1 MNCANCGSPLPPG
14 AAQCPVC
21 GFQQQA
27 PYGQQPV
34 YPQYQQP
41 QQGYQTY
48 PTYTPYQQGQTIP
61 GYQQPYIYGQ
71 TPPREKNSFLTALSE
86 LPQAFLRSFVHPAQL
101 LRSMMEKQ
109 DLLSAP
115 IVAFI
120 VLLLAFLGGMVIIR
134 SFVGLLFS
142 ILTSLGANLA
152 GGSAAMNQGITY
164 ITGRIAPAVG
174 GIAALCQLMGMI
186 IPTLVFLAYLCLIR
200 KVMFSWELALGMLTV
215 STLPTAAFALLAM
228 LLSLLSPWPALLAI
242 LCSMTVSYVQ
252 LCGMLSPVTSRPD
265 EQLLPAKIGL
275 VCTSLVLTLLA
286 DMVVGGL
293 LMGRVMQRVLALLYS
308 VGSLL

>member
-1 MNCANCGSPLPPG
+1 MNCPNCGSLLPPG

-21 GFQQQA
+21 GFQQR
-27 PYGQQPV
+27 PV
-34 YPQYQQP
+34 YPQYQQQP
-41 QQGYQTY
+41 QQAYPPQGYQSY
-48 PTYTPYQQGQTIP
+48 PTYTPYQQGQTMP

-71 TPPREKNSFLTALSE
+71 TPPREKSSFLTALSE
-86 LPQAFLRSFVHPAQL
+86 LPQAFLRSFAHPAQL
-101 LRSMMEKQ
+101 LRSMMEKH

-134 SFVGLLFS
+134 SFVGLLFG
-142 ILTSLGANLA
+142 ILTGLGANLA
-152 GGSAAMNQGITY
+152 GDSAAMNQGITY

-174 GIAALCQLMGMI
+174 GIAALCQLMGMA
-186 IPTLVFLAYLCLIR
+186 IPTLVFLTYLCLIR
-200 KVMFSWELALGMLTV
+200 KVLFSWELALGMLTV
-215 STLPTAAFALLAM
+215 STLPTVAFALLAM

-242 LCSMTVSYVQ
+242 LCGMAVSYVQ
-252 LCGMLSPVTSRPD
+252 LCGMLAPVVSCTD
-265 EQLLPAKIGL
+265 EQLLPAKMGL
-275 VCTSLVLTLLA
+275 VCASLVLTLLA

-293 LMGRVMQRVLALLYS
+293 LMGRVLETVLALLYS